1 MGSVVEKGSIQHAW
15 WLRYGFNLSVFFLA
29 LTGFGQMPIFK
40 RYYIADIPGLAWLGR
55 FYVTYMIH
63 YISAIVFIGIG
74 TYIIFDFLFMNR
86 DKVRVTVLGYIRLI
100 LLFLITATGVLL
112 VLKNFPGY
120 RFPPILIAIL
130 DLSHLGVVLFFLI
143 AAFISLI
150 LKKQWT
156 RCS

>member
-1 MGSVVEKGSIQHAW
+1 MDSVVEKGSIQHAW
-15 WLRYGFNLSVFFLA
+15 WIRYGFKLSVFFLA

-40 RYYIADIPGLAWLGR
+40 RYYIADIPGLAWLAK

-74 TYIIFDFLFMNR
+74 TYVIADFLFMNK
-86 DKVRVTVLGYIRLI
+86 DKILLTVSGYLRLI
-100 LLFLITATGVLL
+100 LLILITATGVLL

-120 RFPPILIAIL
+120 RFSPLFIAIL
-130 DLSHLGVVLFFLI
+130 DFSHLGTVLFFLI
-143 AAFISLI
+143 AAFISMV